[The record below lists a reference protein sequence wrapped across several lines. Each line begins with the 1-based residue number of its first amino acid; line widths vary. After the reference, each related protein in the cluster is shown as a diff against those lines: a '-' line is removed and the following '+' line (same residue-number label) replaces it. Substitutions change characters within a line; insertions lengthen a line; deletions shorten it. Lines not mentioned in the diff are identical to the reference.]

1 MDAGVDPGAEPG
13 VMRLLELGRHL
24 LGRRLYAVFRI
35 RIQLNPDTA
44 INLNPDPNYFLTP
57 SGNNIC
63 RFI

>member
-44 INLNPDPNYFLTP
+44 INLNPDSANPDP
-57 SGNNIC
+57 EGP
-63 RFI
+63 